1 MGEEG
6 IGEGTG
12 EEDGEEGGGV
22 GRWGGGGGVRYRP
35 SIFTHILQYTQ
46 L

>member
-22 GRWGGGGGVRYRP
+22 GRWGGGVRYRP